1 MKTLFNLIIIA
12 LSVNGVLEMRYTD
25 MKIEEYRGA
34 EMVCDMCNRL
44 YDGGTWF
51 YARYDSSTYPY
62 AFYCP
67 ECVER
72 IQ

>member
-1 MKTLFNLIIIA
+1 
-12 LSVNGVLEMRYTD
+12 MRYTD
-25 MKIEEYRGA
+25 MKLEEYRGA

-44 YDGGTWF
+44 YDGGDWF

-67 ECVER
+67 ECAGRV
-72 IQ
+72 Q